1 MKWKHITAKLEKAG
15 YVWHIL
21 QGKKKDISDNFITII
36 TLVLIWELLWP
47 HNRLRVEGNAL
58 ISTAKRED
66 GVTARKAGLSRQA
79 AASLPALPATVLK
92 KTASELCRA
101 RGQCRADAGGA
112 ARGARAERSRPRAL
126 PSRPSAPAERS
137 QPPTKPRGNKA
148 ASGAVDRPAALKV
161 PPASSGLS
169 VRVRWGGHAVSRTP
183 VAARRWL
190 PPGSQ
195 LPPSFPPAKGSA
207 EGRLQAE
214 RGEVKGGR
222 QSERAARRGDYN

>member
-1 MKWKHITAKLEKAG
+1 M
-15 YVWHIL
+15 
-21 QGKKKDISDNFITII
+21 
-36 TLVLIWELLWP
+36 
-47 HNRLRVEGNAL
+47 EGNAS

-161 PPASSGLS
+161 PPASCGLS
-169 VRVRWGGHAVSRTP
+169 VRVRWGGTRCLAPPLQHAGGC
-183 VAARRWL
+183 RRA
-190 PPGSQ
+190 PSS
-195 LPPSFPPAKGSA
+195 LPPSLPLKARPRDGSK
-207 EGRLQAE
+207 QS
-214 RGEVKGGR
+214 GGR
-222 QSERAARRGDYN
+222 